1 MNEDNKHKEKIS
13 NDYQTD
19 NKFVYNIETNVS
31 SALAKNTG
39 PINGDESKN
48 IQENGVSENDTA
60 NSMRIILPVFLENE
74 QKHAQVER
82 KRKIHSSPA
91 KSMRRFS
98 QDSAC
103 MEHQLSVSFRGFIF
117 LHILFVLLHFRFLF
131 STDDVLVLCVRYEQ
145 AQRSYRTKINI
156 DAYTT
161 AFIICFVHLLIENQS
176 CPVLL
181 LTRLLLHNIQLN

>member
-1 MNEDNKHKEKIS
+1 MNEDNKHKQKIS
-13 NDYQTD
+13 NDYPTD

-31 SALAKNTG
+31 SAFDKNTG

-48 IQENGVSENDTA
+48 IQENGVSQNDTA

-103 MEHQLSVSFRGFIF
+103 MERQLSVSLRGCIFSHFIYSVAF
-117 LHILFVLLHFRFLF
+117 PI
-131 STDDVLVLCVRYEQ
+131 TDDVPLVCAVWQKNDY
-145 AQRSYRTKINI
+145 
-156 DAYTT
+156 
-161 AFIICFVHLLIENQS
+161 QS
-176 CPVLL
+176 S
-181 LTRLLLHNIQLN
+181 

>member
-1 MNEDNKHKEKIS
+1 MNEDNKHKEKIL
-13 NDYQTD
+13 NDYQKD
-19 NKFVYNIETNVS
+19 NKFVYSIEKNVS
-31 SALAKNTG
+31 SALAKNAG

-103 MEHQLSVSFRGFIF
+103 MERQLSVSLRGCIF
-117 LHILFVLLHFRFLF
+117 SQILFVLLHFRFLF
-131 STDDVLVLCVRYEQ
+131 STDDVLLVCVRYEQ
-145 AQRSYRTKINI
+145 ARRSYRTKINI
-156 DAYTT
+156 DAYMT

-181 LTRLLLHNIQLN
+181 LTRLHLHNIQLN